1 MRLARAQRLTG
12 RATELGRAEAR
23 SAVRGRGVPGGS
35 HVRPTR
41 TTETGSR
48 DERPHTGTTSLQ
60 TCLVFSA
67 PRLRP
72 SKSPG
77 IHRKNS
83 GLRPS
88 DPGVRSSA
96 GLGGGG
102 GSLERTC
109 LVRRQANKRRILDGS
124 LLCPASNSLTGSG
137 GVSWRAASVPPHRRI
152 SCYPRASRIPGSS
165 RIIPEYPGLKLG
177 SCLASRHRGGGST
190 ILPQPLA
197 IHVLNS
203 ERTRLWLR
211 PPPTTGAALS
221 TGHPFTRAE
230 LPRELQAALS
240 IVLRQL
246 PIEQGP

>member
-1 MRLARAQRLTG
+1 M
-12 RATELGRAEAR
+12 
-23 SAVRGRGVPGGS
+23 
-35 HVRPTR
+35 RPTR

-48 DERPHTGTTSLQ
+48 DDRPHTGATSLQ

-67 PRLRP
+67 PRPRP

-102 GSLERTC
+102 GSLERTR
-109 LVRRQANKRRILDGS
+109 LARRQANKRRILDGS

-152 SCYPRASRIPGSS
+152 SCCPRASRIPATRSPLLAPADKGVG
-165 RIIPEYPGLKLG
+165 RQLG
-177 SCLASRHRGGGST
+177 TVVETEGGGPPVQRDEFVENPDHAPSRNRPADIDRQT
-190 ILPQPLA
+190 FAIPLA
-197 IHVLNS
+197 V
-203 ERTRLWLR
+203 ERL
-211 PPPTTGAALS
+211 
-221 TGHPFTRAE
+221 
-230 LPRELQAALS
+230 
-240 IVLRQL
+240 V
-246 PIEQGP
+246 QGFDTEAGVERV

>member
-1 MRLARAQRLTG
+1 MTRDDPGMRLARAQRLTG

-48 DERPHTGTTSLQ
+48 DERPHTGATSLQ

-67 PRLRP
+67 PRPRP

-102 GSLERTC
+102 GSLERTRLAAISGNC
-109 LVRRQANKRRILDGS
+109 PQVELAVDPRAIRLDPTRLGRRAPKQLGFEGGAAADDHGIVSFASASWECTAVPRISRSVS
-124 LLCPASNSLTGSG
+124 LETVYLTGKLTAPGRRRCAVGRLIAIVVHWHTG
-137 GVSWRAASVPPHRRI
+137 GAV
-152 SCYPRASRIPGSS
+152 
-165 RIIPEYPGLKLG
+165 
-177 SCLASRHRGGGST
+177 
-190 ILPQPLA
+190 
-197 IHVLNS
+197 
-203 ERTRLWLR
+203 
-211 PPPTTGAALS
+211 
-221 TGHPFTRAE
+221 
-230 LPRELQAALS
+230 
-240 IVLRQL
+240 
-246 PIEQGP
+246 